1 MPRFCI
7 HQLTLERLPI
17 WISARVL
24 DDNLFVVIGEFVDNV
39 FDRFAELELIEF
51 GDAVRRDGDT
61 GRSWG
66 VSMTSRT
73 VGTIMFLSCILH
85 ALEVRLVGAGRRTR
99 IYSVQMLARASVS
112 RAEVPMRTASLP

>member
-17 WISARVL
+17 WIRARVL

-39 FDRFAELELIEF
+39 FDRFAKLELIEL
-51 GDAVRRDGDT
+51 GDAVGRDGDT

-66 VSMTSRT
+66 ISVTSRPDCT
-73 VGTIMFLSCILH
+73 AMFLSCILH
-85 ALEVRLVGAGRRTR
+85 ALEVRLVRAGRRTR

-112 RAEVPMRTASLP
+112 RAEVSMRTASLP